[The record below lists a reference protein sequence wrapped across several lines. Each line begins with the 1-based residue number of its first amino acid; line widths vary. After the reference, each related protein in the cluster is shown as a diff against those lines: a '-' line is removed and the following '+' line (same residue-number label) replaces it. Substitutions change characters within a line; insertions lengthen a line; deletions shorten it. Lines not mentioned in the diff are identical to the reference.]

1 MSKPDPKA
9 TPANPNKISGND
21 YFGTTGAAAQQN
33 PVYGAKPSF
42 ATTKPPLRYPIGS
55 IDAYTDFMLFEE
67 LNYRSTYGTGGL
79 TALTGGNIQQ
89 VEDKSQEDQIAR
101 RQTLRV
107 NEAVKAYENST
118 AVNTV
123 ILPIP
128 GNISDT
134 NAVTY
139 GEDNLNSLA
148 AMAVG
153 AVASGVQD
161 KDLLGGIGKII
172 NTVTGAA
179 IGLAEDKSMTNPN
192 ALFFGSMAANVFGA
206 NTSFEGLLSRA
217 TGQIINP
224 NLELLFTGVAL
235 RSFTFDFNFVPR
247 SKEEGQRVKEIIR
260 VFKIAMSP
268 RREAAGNG
276 LFIKAPNVFRLT
288 YRSGN
293 KNHPFLNKFKIMA
306 LENMS
311 VNYTASGQYVTYDDG
326 TPVHMQMQLAFKE
339 LNPVYAEDYTDV
351 LGVGY

>member
-1 MSKPDPKA
+1 MVQDPREVTRLKA
-9 TPANPNKISGND
+9 RPSATAAN
-21 YFGTTGAAAQQN
+21 AAAT
-33 PVYGAKPSF
+33 AAASDKSSF
-42 ATTKPPLRYPIGS
+42 ASINAPLRYPIGS
-55 IDAYTDFMLFEE
+55 IDTYTDFMLFEE
-67 LNYRSTYGTGGL
+67 LNYRSTYGTDGKGNLDSLIGGGEKIL
-79 TALTGGNIQQ
+79 DDSK
-89 VEDKSQEDQIAR
+89 EDKIAR
-101 RQTLRV
+101 GLLLRV
-107 NEAVKAYENST
+107 NEASSAYANSV
-118 AVNTV
+118 AINTI

-139 GEDNLNSLA
+139 GEDNLNSFA
-148 AMAVG
+148 AAAVS
-153 AVASGVQD
+153 ATASGI
-161 KDLLGGIGKII
+161 KDDTVTGGIGKIM
-172 NTVTGAA
+172 NRVLGTVGA
-179 IGLAEDKSMTNPN
+179 LASDAGMKDPS

-247 SKEEGQRVKEIIR
+247 SKEEGERVKQIIR
-260 VFKIAMSP
+260 TFKTAMSP
-268 RREAAGNG
+268 RRSTTGQG
-276 LFIKAPNVFRLT
+276 LFLSTPNVFRLT

-293 KNHPFLNKFKIMA
+293 KNHPFLNRFKIMA

-339 LNPVYAEDYTDV
+339 LNPVYADDYNDV
-351 LGVGY
+351 AGVGY